1 MLPPIG
7 YPLVTKTG
15 KGSSNQDTQRKL
27 LVAQEP
33 EFLKEVKKGNQS
45 LTVSNKNIE
54 RSLTLSPSTSSTSG
68 AF

>member
-15 KGSSNQDTQRKL
+15 NGSSNQDTQCKL

-54 RSLTLSPSTSSTSG
+54 RSLMLSPSTNSTSG

>member
-15 KGSSNQDTQRKL
+15 KGSSNQDMQCKL

-54 RSLTLSPSTSSTSG
+54 RI
-68 AF
+68 